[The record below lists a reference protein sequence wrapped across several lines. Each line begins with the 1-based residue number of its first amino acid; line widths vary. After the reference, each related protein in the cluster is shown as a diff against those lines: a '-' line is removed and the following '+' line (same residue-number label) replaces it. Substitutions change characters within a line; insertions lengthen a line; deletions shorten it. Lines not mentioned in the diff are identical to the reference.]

1 MAIVEEK
8 KGDIEQMN
16 FKKGYKK
23 ASGYTSICKIG
34 ECSLKKLEFG
44 IIELED
50 GESVAY
56 DTQNRETAFIL
67 LEGYCTVKFDDQIWE
82 NIGNRNTVF
91 ENKKAV
97 SFYMPIEQKLTI
109 VGNGHVKIAVCG
121 AIVDEKTAPQLLP
134 EDHVVLK
141 TLGIQPW
148 ERETSFVIDGNSNAK
163 VLTIGECYV
172 TPGNWAGFPP
182 HKHDVDN
189 MPAECIAEEI
199 YYFLFD
205 PKEGFGV
212 QCVYTSD
219 GSVDEAYR
227 VKNDELVEFPYGYHT
242 TVSTPGYAT
251 YFLWLMAGDYQGFNR
266 SLDPEHAWVAELEKK
281 A

>member
-1 MAIVEEK
+1 
-8 KGDIEQMN
+8 MN
-16 FKKGYKK
+16 FKKSYKK
-23 ASGYTSICKIG
+23 ASGYTPICKVG

-50 GESVAY
+50 GESVSY
-56 DTQNRETAFIL
+56 DTRDKETGFIM
-67 LEGYCTVKFDDQIWE
+67 LEGYCTVKFDGQIWE
-82 NIGNRNTVF
+82 KVGNRNTVF

-97 SFYMPIEQKLTI
+97 SFYMPIQQKLTI
-109 VGNGHVKIAVCG
+109 LANGHVKIAVCG
-121 AIVDEKTAPQLLP
+121 AVVTEKTEPQLLP
-134 EDHVVLK
+134 EEHAVLK

-148 ERETSFVIDGNSNAK
+148 ERETSFLIDGNSNAK
-163 VLTIGECYV
+163 ALTIGECYV

-251 YFLWLMAGDYQGFNR
+251 YFLWLMAGDHQGFNR